1 VQLTQLKTFVTTV
14 DAGSIRAGAR
24 QLGISQPAATKG
36 LRALEQELDA
46 VLVQRSSRGVV
57 LTDAGKAFL
66 VRARTVLGEL
76 REAREELG
84 RLGGAQAD
92 TVRVGVATVIGP
104 WLVPP
109 AVARFRTDRPDT
121 TLRLIE
127 GTQDS
132 LLPLL
137 REGALDFAVCL
148 RLEPESARGFT
159 VRALARLR
167 LTVVG
172 RKGHPL
178 RHARSLEELR
188 EAQWIL
194 SRTRGSGGV
203 LEQAFRAAGLALPAS
218 ATECESQAIRVA
230 LLASSDSLGLLASP
244 MLSHPSV
251 SALLQEIP
259 LDKPFPLMT
268 FSLYSRA
275 DTRLSPVARALATAI
290 AAQARSI
297 LREQSG
303 SHG

>member
-1 VQLTQLKTFVTTV
+1 MQITQLRTFVTTV

-24 QLGISQPAATKG
+24 QLGISQPAATKS
-36 LRALEQELDA
+36 LRSLEQGLDA
-46 VLVQRSSRGVV
+46 VLVQRSSRGIV

-76 REAREELG
+76 REARDELA
-84 RLGGAQAD
+84 RLGGMQGEM
-92 TVRVGVATVIGP
+92 VRVGIATVIGP

-109 AVARFRTDRPDT
+109 VLARFRRDHPAAI
-121 TLRLIE
+121 LRIVE

-148 RLEPESARGFT
+148 RLEPESARGFS
-159 VRALARLR
+159 VRPLARLR

-178 RHARSLEELR
+178 RQARSLEAMGD
-188 EAQWIL
+188 AQWIL
-194 SRTRGSGGV
+194 SRPRGSGGV
-203 LEQAFRAAGLALPAS
+203 LEQAFRTAGLALPDS
-218 ATECESQAIRVA
+218 ATECDSQAIKVA
-230 LLASSDSLGLLASP
+230 LLASSDALGLLAKP
-244 MLSHPSV
+244 MLSEPSV

-268 FSLYSRA
+268 FSLYSRS
-275 DTRLSPVARALATAI
+275 DTRPSAVARAFATAV
-290 AAQARSI
+290 AVQARSI
-297 LREQSG
+297 LREKS
-303 SHG
+303 

>member
-1 VQLTQLKTFVTTV
+1 MQLTQLRTFVATV
-14 DAGSIRAGAR
+14 DAGSIRAAAR

-57 LTDAGKAFL
+57 LTEAGKAFL

-76 REAREELG
+76 REAREELA
-84 RLGGAQAD
+84 RIGGGQPEI
-92 TVRVGVATVIGP
+92 VRVGVATVIGA
-104 WLVPP
+104 WLIPP
-109 AVARFRTDRPDT
+109 VLGHFRQSRPHAIV
-121 TLRLIE
+121 RIVE

-159 VRALARLR
+159 VRALAKLR

-178 RHARSLEELR
+178 RDARSLADLR
-188 EAQWIL
+188 NAQWIL
-194 SRTRGSGGV
+194 SRPRGSGGV
-203 LEQAFRAAGLALPAS
+203 LEHAFQDAGLSIPAS
-218 ATECESQAIRVA
+218 ATECDSQAIKVA
-230 LLASSDSLGLLASP
+230 LLAKSDALGLLGKP
-244 MLSHPSV
+244 MMSEPSV
-251 SALLQEIP
+251 AALLQEIP
-259 LDKPFPLMT
+259 MDKPFPLMT

-275 DTRLSPVARALATAI
+275 EIRPTAVVRAFAAAI

-297 LREQSG
+297 LREA
-303 SHG
+303 

>member
-1 VQLTQLKTFVTTV
+1 VQLSQLRNFVTTV

-46 VLVQRSSRGVV
+46 VLLHRSSRGIV
-57 LTDAGKAFL
+57 LTQAGKAFL
-66 VRARTVLGEL
+66 VRAKTVLGEL
-76 REAREELG
+76 REAREELA
-84 RLGGAQAD
+84 RLGD
-92 TVRVGVATVIGP
+92 TQIEVVRVGIATVIGP

-109 AVARFRTDRPDT
+109 VLAQFRQSRPDT
-121 TLRLIE
+121 ILRIVE

-159 VRALARLR
+159 VRPLAKVR

-178 RHARSLEELR
+178 RNARSLEAMR
-188 EAQWIL
+188 DAQWIL
-194 SRTRGSGGV
+194 SRARGSGGV
-203 LEQAFRAAGLALPAS
+203 LEHAFQAEGLPLPAS
-218 ATECESQAIRVA
+218 ATECDSQAIKVA
-230 LLASSDSLGLLASP
+230 IISSSDALGLLGKP
-244 MLSHPSV
+244 MLSEPSV
-251 SALLQEIP
+251 VALLQEIP
-259 LDKPFPLMT
+259 LDKPLPFMT
-268 FSLYSRA
+268 FGLYSRA
-275 DTRLSPVARALATAI
+275 ETRLRPAARAFATAI

-297 LREQSG
+297 LRAEP
-303 SHG
+303 